1 MKICAI
7 KKNMSL
13 NFFFKRENNS
23 RSGKKDKINVPKNI
37 LSFKTL
43 FVKLSLTQSR
53 LIVGGSFYNFGDFC
67 TLISLNSDS
76 PSL

>member
-1 MKICAI
+1 MRN

-23 RSGKKDKINVPKNI
+23 RSEKKDKINVPKNII

>member
-1 MKICAI
+1 MHN

-23 RSGKKDKINVPKNI
+23 RSEKKDKINVPKNI

-76 PSL
+76 TSL

>member
-23 RSGKKDKINVPKNI
+23 RSEKKDKINVPKNI